1 MKCLIIIIAI
11 CFSPIFLFSQ
21 IELNVNKVS
30 QDSFNIFFTKKP
42 DLQMN
47 KPYKFII
54 KTNIKKKDS
63 IILGIC
69 RSKGFL
75 ENNLEFIYTFTY
87 YFYPLTIER
96 KTSSGSKFFF
106 DAFRIDSIKGIKY
119 ILKIDGKQYYRHK
132 GGRFG
137 PNSIFTIDFISDLYD
152 MKNIE
157 IRDPVYFSVWFRKKN
172 GDSIYLKNNH
182 LSFRIKNTDEISLLK
197 QKKMLF
203 IVFPQVYYK
212 GVPVLSEKD
221 SERMAIVYYEKNIK
235 N

>member
-1 MKCLIIIIAI
+1 
-11 CFSPIFLFSQ
+11 
-21 IELNVNKVS
+21 
-30 QDSFNIFFTKKP
+30 
-42 DLQMN
+42 
-47 KPYKFII
+47 
-54 KTNIKKKDS
+54 
-63 IILGIC
+63 
-69 RSKGFL
+69 
-75 ENNLEFIYTFTY
+75 
-87 YFYPLTIER
+87 
-96 KTSSGSKFFF
+96 
-106 DAFRIDSIKGIKY
+106 
-119 ILKIDGKQYYRHK
+119 
-132 GGRFG
+132 
-137 PNSIFTIDFISDLYD
+137 